1 LLEAGRLA
9 FFRSADEAAEVAH
22 GGAAARLL
30 AAEERGA
37 AEGAAREGLEIA
49 EDAAQV
55 ARTNGPISQTSIRT
69 VLSRG

>member
-1 LLEAGRLA
+1 
-9 FFRSADEAAEVAH
+9 VAH